1 MDEPEDLSRKIK
13 DVIVRALKLDVQADE
28 IGDDEIIFGGGIGA
42 DSTATLEIVFAIEEA
57 FGIEVEDEDLRVEL
71 FDSVRS
77 LKDYVEGKLADP
89 DISNGPRHR
98 RAAEAGS

>member
-1 MDEPEDLSRKIK
+1 MERAENLSHRIK
-13 DVIVRALKLDVQADE
+13 EVIVRSLKLSVQADE

-57 FGIEVEDEDLRVEL
+57 FGIEVKDEDLRVEL

-77 LKDYVEGKLADP
+77 LRNYVAGKLGDRCASTDP
-89 DISNGPRHR
+89 
-98 RAAEAGS
+98 RALQTARIVE